1 LPKIKPSSKIGFS
14 NYKKKERP
22 MKEKK
27 ERELGTEDN
36 WIKAKFSLLDPEKIP
51 PTNTALVQLESR
63 VITKEQTLWKKVF
76 APRYRSAWAAIV
88 VVGILAISLSIPQV
102 RVIANSFLGLFRVEQ
117 IEAVDVG
124 ITLEN
129 LPQEMETRF
138 SAVDNI
144 IGDQITIDKKV
155 TPVEVNTIVEASKL
169 AGFQARMPGLPVGE
183 THIFFQDSTTIR
195 LVIDQARWQALLEGM
210 GYDDFVIPESADGAE
225 VTFNLPAAVIVG
237 IGDCEYNQISEI
249 KLGHPET
256 ENCTVYLQSRTPTIE
271 APPGLDINR
280 AGQILLQALGMTAE
294 QAEEFSSTVNWATT
308 LVVPVP
314 SDIKYH
320 KIKVEGVEGIFLED
334 EYARGKSVY
343 SLLWLKDGI
352 LNALIGDG
360 SLVEALES
368 INSLE

>member
-1 LPKIKPSSKIGFS
+1 
-14 NYKKKERP
+14 
-22 MKEKK
+22 MKEKEEQK
-27 ERELGTEDN
+27 ISRRGLNDTWVETKL
-36 WIKAKFSLLDPEKIP
+36 SLLTPEQIP
-51 PTNTALVQLESR
+51 PSNAARIQLESR
-63 VITKEQTLWKKVF
+63 RSTKEQTRWQKVF
-76 APRYRSAWAAIV
+76 APRYRTAWAAIV
-88 VVGILAISLSIPQV
+88 VVGVLAFSLSIPQV

-144 IGDQITIDKKV
+144 IGDQISIDKKV
-155 TPVEVNTIVEASKL
+155 TPVEVNSLGEASEL
-169 AGFQARMPGLPVGE
+169 AGFQARVPGIPIGE

-195 LVIDQARWQALLEGM
+195 LVIDQDRWQALLEGM

-225 VTFNLPAAVIVG
+225 VTFSLPAAVIVG
-237 IGDCEYNQISEI
+237 IGDCEYNQVSEV
-249 KLGHPET
+249 KLGHPDT
-256 ENCTVYLQSRTPTIE
+256 ENCTVYLQSRPPTIQ
-271 APPGLDINR
+271 APPGVDINR

-294 QAEEFSSTVNWATT
+294 EAEEFSNTVNWATT

-314 SDIKYH
+314 SDVEYH
-320 KIKVEGVEGIFLED
+320 KIIVEGEDGIFLEED
-334 EYARGKSVY
+334 YASGKSVY